1 MLEIGE
7 LRAKCEPSND
17 RPGFFLGEAGLPT
30 HARGNTGSV
39 GGKTRRLNT
48 GQASEESRGESMPRS
63 DLQ

>member
-17 RPGFFLGEAGLPT
+17 QPGFFLREAGLRT
-30 HARGNTGSV
+30 QAWGNTGSV
-39 GGKTRRLNT
+39 GGKRRRLNT
-48 GQASEESRGESMPRS
+48 GQASTESRGESMPRS